1 MDIRVILL
9 LLLEALFALFLM
21 NRAGLLNTAGEIA
34 VSILLMFCAFYV
46 RYACLNYQTL
56 DYKDFLSRWVQFYR
70 DYGGFAALKYSVG
83 NYNIPYLY
91 FLALFSYST
100 ISDLYLIKLLSIFF
114 DVLLAYSA
122 AQLLGTVNRDVR
134 CRIACFFTVM
144 FLPTVLLNGALWA
157 QCDTIYVALA
167 VLSIYQALDDRPV
180 HSMISIMLSF
190 GFKLQAV
197 FVMPILAVLWMKKK
211 FDFRHFFIFPVG
223 YVILVLPAVL
233 LGRPFI
239 ETLTLYFGQTGS
251 IGSGLNYNSSS
262 VYSFFYNVANEAS
275 AARMGIIAAFSAM
288 IIILV
293 LCWIK
298 RRELTNRSIISAA
311 VLFAVVIPFLLPHM
325 HDRYFFAAD
334 ILTVVMAFAFPLL
347 FPAPILTQFASL
359 LGYHA
364 YLMMRYL
371 LPMRCGA
378 VALIAVIVMGFTC
391 LFSSFERP
399 ENAPRKKIKKI

>member
-46 RYACLNYQTL
+46 RCACLNYQTL

-70 DYGGFAALKYSVG
+70 DYGGFSALKYSVG

-91 FLALFSYST
+91 FLALFSYSSV
-100 ISDLYLIKLLSIFF
+100 SDLYLIKLLSIFF

-122 AQLLGTVNRDVR
+122 AQLLGTVNHDVR

-262 VYSFFYNVANEAS
+262 VYSFFYNVSNEAA

-378 VALIAVIVMGFTC
+378 VALIAVIVMGFAC

-399 ENAPRKKIKKI
+399 ENAPRKKN